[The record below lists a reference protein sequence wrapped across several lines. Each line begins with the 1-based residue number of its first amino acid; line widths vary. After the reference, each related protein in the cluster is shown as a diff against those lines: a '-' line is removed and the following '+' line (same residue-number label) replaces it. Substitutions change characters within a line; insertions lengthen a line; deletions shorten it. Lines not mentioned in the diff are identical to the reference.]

1 MVSQSQFF
9 RDFYLFSLMRFPLCW
24 KNVRNFKQNFA
35 QKEGT
40 RCKYFIM
47 QLPCKNRQVY
57 LHRLFSKALEAAHLR
72 IFLMA
77 HFSLGSAIAALYLNG
92 REPMRL
98 WQAAHR
104 LVRRIQEHP
113 AANLA

>member
-1 MVSQSQFF
+1 MFL
-9 RDFYLFSLMRFPLCW
+9 RE
-24 KNVRNFKQNFA
+24 
-35 QKEGT
+35 QKLASSSVHGCT
-40 RCKYFIM
+40 
-47 QLPCKNRQVY
+47 L
-57 LHRLFSKALEAAHLR
+57 LDRLFSKALEAAHLR